1 MEKNGNRR
9 KESQSQNKEKRESKY
24 KSLHYRKLQSLGNNE
39 LSESTKRTDKDK
51 KVSKHEV

>member
-1 MEKNGNRR
+1 MGNRR
-9 KESQSQNKEKRESKY
+9 KESQSEQREKRSKY

-39 LSESTKRTDKDK
+39 LSEYTKRTDKDK